1 MLLGQHKAVVDPPTP
16 GIIVFILY
24 LCGEIDDVHMHSN
37 LYSTSFYISPLIS
50 VSVKIHC
57 VII

>member
-1 MLLGQHKAVVDPPTP
+1 MHLGQHKAVVDPPTP
-16 GIIVFILY
+16 GIIVSRLY
-24 LCGEIDDVHMHSN
+24 LCGEIDDGHMHSN
-37 LYSTSFYISPLIS
+37 LYSTSFYISPLVF